1 MPSVYVLQCEQG
13 KYYVGRTD
21 QSVPQRFKQHLHG
34 RGSAWTRKYKPLCVV
49 EKKKNASKWDEDA
62 YVKRWMKSKGID
74 NVRGGSYCQMKLD
87 DVSMEALR
95 REIRGAMDKCQ
106 KCGQKGHFARY
117 CTTQRAKSTIKHCV
131 RCNREGHTEARC
143 YATTFAN
150 GLIKCPCCAMEIN
163 KCLGCSLEERN
174 SCSSNNFKYKKKS
187 SKCKRCGRNNHYT
200 SNCYA
205 ETHANGYN
213 LDNDDNGYGYEE
225 VDDSDGWDG
234 Y

>member
-13 KYYVGRTD
+13 KYYIGRTD

-34 RGSAWTRKYKPLCVV
+34 RGSAWTRKYKPLYVV

-62 YVKRWMKSKGID
+62 YVKRWMESKGID

-117 CTTQRAKSTIKHCV
+117 CTTQRAESTIKHCV
-131 RCNREGHTEARC
+131 RCNRKGHTEAQC
-143 YATTFAN
+143 YATTYVENDEEGDGVWRCSYCDREFATKK
-150 GLIKCPCCAMEIN
+150 GA
-163 KCLGCSLEERN
+163 SYHERFH
-174 SCSSNNFKYKKKS
+174 CRRKGKKS

-205 ETHANGYN
+205 ETYANGEYI
-213 LDNDDNGYGYEE
+213 Y
-225 VDDSDGWDG
+225 DGDA
-234 Y
+234 